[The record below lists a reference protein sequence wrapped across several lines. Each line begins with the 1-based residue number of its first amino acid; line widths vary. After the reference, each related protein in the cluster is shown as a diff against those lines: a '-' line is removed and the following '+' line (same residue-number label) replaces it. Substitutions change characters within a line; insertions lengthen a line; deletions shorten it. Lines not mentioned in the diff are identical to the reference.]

1 MLSKKN
7 KESEILP
14 SLEWQF
20 DNIMENFDFKH
31 VYMMMCWDKARVD
44 YDDEGNHVSY
54 SKWVMYTGN
63 GGLSDVNSFKVP
75 TIEELKTMAS
85 KMLKEVIRFSKN
97 NSKSKFYCTGT
108 GPFKAIYRYGIL
120 ELECVFENWSYD

>member
-7 KESEILP
+7 KETEILP

-31 VYMMMCWDKARVD
+31 VHMMMCWDKARVD
-44 YDDEGNHVSY
+44 YDNEGNHMNYSQWKVYNPVS
-54 SKWVMYTGN
+54 K
-63 GGLSDVNSFKVP
+63 GLYDIPSIKD
-75 TIEELKTMAS
+75 LKTTAS
-85 KMLKEVIRFSKN
+85 KMLKEVIRFSKT

>member
-31 VYMMMCWDKARVD
+31 VHMMMCWDKARVD
-44 YDDEGNHVSY
+44 YDDEGNHTGYHQWKMYNPVSKGFY
-54 SKWVMYTGN
+54 E
-63 GGLSDVNSFKVP
+63 VP
-75 TIEELKTMAS
+75 SIIDLKTIAS

>member
-44 YDDEGNHVSY
+44 YDDEGNHVDY
-54 SKWVMYTGN
+54 SQWKMCN
-63 GGLSDVNSFKVP
+63 LNSSNNDLSLPSITD
-75 TIEELKTMAS
+75 LKTMAS